1 MTKTELV
8 TYLERLKERAVEK
21 VIEERDAKCR
31 AILLDYVNNLDIN
44 FEISKVQK
52 LLESAS
58 EMLRRAELNIVIP
71 DQKWKTSMNR
81 TLADLISNTFD
92 VETYIRTYHE
102 IDEIE
107 GYQDLVNFTEKS
119 KNEIRKNY
127 KNLILNVKALKTAK
141 QGVEYLQG
149 LGFVI
154 DIKTQPEANLA
165 VPVDPR
171 FLICKG
177 E

>member
-8 TYLERLKERAVEK
+8 TYLEALKERAVETMNDD
-21 VIEERDAKCR
+21 RDMKCR
-31 AILLDYVNNLDIN
+31 AILLDYANNLNIN
-44 FEISKVQK
+44 YEINKVRKYLEDASK
-52 LLESAS
+52 LIE
-58 EMLRRAELNIVIP
+58 RAEFQVTIP
-71 DQKWKTSMNR
+71 EMKWQTSMNR
-81 TLADLISNTFD
+81 KLADLISNTFD

-107 GYQDLVNFTEKS
+107 GYGNIQDFTEKS